1 MCPSIKKKSTCLDK
15 DLELTLYFVLL
26 IQKKK
31 IVFLPSLHILL
42 IPNVSGLE
50 RFLPDKFMINKTKRL
65 KISILSRSVYNP
77 KKEDKS

>member
-1 MCPSIKKKSTCLDK
+1 MCLSIKTKSTCLDK

-26 IQKKK
+26 IQKK